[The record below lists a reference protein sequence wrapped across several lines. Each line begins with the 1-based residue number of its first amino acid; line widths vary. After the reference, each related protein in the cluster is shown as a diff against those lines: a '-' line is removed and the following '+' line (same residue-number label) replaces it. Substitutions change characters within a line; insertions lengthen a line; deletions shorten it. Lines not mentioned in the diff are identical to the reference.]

1 MFHLHSPRMCDGVWP
16 EQGPSRYVCGVN
28 EQTVERKNGRTGGR
42 EIADEDGGHYTTLS
56 ASA

>member
-1 MFHLHSPRMCDGVWP
+1 MFHLHSPRRYDGVWP

-28 EQTVERKNGRTGGR
+28 EQTVERKKGRKGGR
-42 EIADEDGGHYTTLS
+42 AIADEDGAHYTTLS